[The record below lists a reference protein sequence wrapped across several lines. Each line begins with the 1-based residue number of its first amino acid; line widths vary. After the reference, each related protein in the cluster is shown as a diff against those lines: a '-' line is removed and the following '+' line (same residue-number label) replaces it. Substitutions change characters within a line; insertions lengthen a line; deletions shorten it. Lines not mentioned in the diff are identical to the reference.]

1 MTKIKNQEKWD
12 LDKIYPSFHVWNQEY
27 DYLKERIDK
36 YKIYKN
42 NVKDKLFESLTELI
56 DLERIISKL
65 YVYAKMNYDLDS
77 LNEGNNEL
85 LNKINNLLDLFSS
98 QTNFFELEVLKI
110 TDKDLNELYSKDS
123 QLNEYEYLI
132 EKIRAEKKHF
142 LSEKEENIL
151 SLSSSIRDT
160 NSKVF
165 AKLNDTDCY
174 FGMINNQELTHG
186 NYSNFIRHHDQNIR
200 KKAFTLYHEYYQKR
214 QNALSECLISE
225 VKNNIFIANIRKY
238 KDPLAMYLNADKVDP
253 KIYTN
258 LIKNVKKNIP
268 LFNEYLNLKKDELG
282 LKKLHMYDL
291 YTPLNPSSTKEYTYE
306 EAKYLVLESLKV
318 MGDEY
323 YNIAKGGLNDHW
335 VDVYP
340 SKGKTSGA
348 YSFGHY
354 ETKPYILMNFNKTLN
369 SVETLAHELGHS
381 MHSYYSREYNPYHY
395 SDYSI
400 FVAEIASNT
409 HELLLFDYLLKTS
422 QDKNMKKTIIETIL
436 ESFKGSIFR
445 QTQFAEFEKELHDKE
460 FNGEVLTNNKL
471 LNIYAKINEDY
482 YGKVVVQDELIKY
495 EALRIPHFYS
505 SFYVYKYALGL
516 AVAYV
521 FASRIINKEDK
532 AVENYLNF
540 LKSGSKKYPLEVLK
554 DAGIDLVN
562 QDIISEALVLFKNY
576 IEEYKKLI

>member
-1 MTKIKNQEKWD
+1 MTKTNKDDRWD

-27 DYLKERIDK
+27 DCLKERIDK
-36 YKIYKN
+36 YKKYKN
-42 NVKDKLFESLTELI
+42 DVKNNLFESLTELI

-65 YVYAKMNYDLDS
+65 YVYAKMNYDLNS
-77 LNEGNNEL
+77 LDENNNEL
-85 LNKINNLLDLFSS
+85 LNKITNLLDIFSFE
-98 QTNFFELEVLKI
+98 TNFFELEVLKI
-110 TDKDLNELYSKDS
+110 SDKQLTELYKNNDKLS
-123 QLNEYEYLI
+123 EYKELI
-132 EKIRAEKKHF
+132 DKIRLEKKHF

-151 SLSSSIRDT
+151 SLSSTIRDT
-160 NSKVF
+160 NSRVF
-165 AKLNDTDCY
+165 SKLNDTDCY
-174 FGMINNQELTHG
+174 FGKVNDEELTHG
-186 NYSNFIRHHDQNIR
+186 NYSNFIRHNDREIR
-200 KKAFTLYHEYYQKR
+200 ESAFTLYHEYFKKR
-214 QNALSECLISE
+214 QNAISECLISE
-225 VKNNIFIANIRKY
+225 VKNNIFISNIRKY
-238 KDPLAMYLNADKVDP
+238 KSPLEMYLNSDKVDP

-258 LIKNVKKNIP
+258 LIKSVRKNIP
-268 LFNEYLNLKKDELG
+268 LFNEYLDLKKSELG
-282 LKKLHMYDL
+282 LKELHMYDL
-291 YTPLNPSSTKEYTYE
+291 YVPLNKEENTEYSYE
-306 EAKYLVLESLKV
+306 EAKNLVLESLKV

-323 YNIAKGGLNDHW
+323 YNIAKDGLNNHW

-340 SKGKTSGA
+340 SKGKMSGA

-354 ETKPYILMNFNKTLN
+354 ETKPYILMNYNKTLN

-381 MHSYYSREYNPYHY
+381 MHSYYSNKYNPYHY

-422 QDKNMKKTIIETIL
+422 KDKNMKKTIIETIL

-445 QTQFAEFEKELHDKE
+445 QTQFAEFEKEIHDLE

-482 YGKVVVQDELIKY
+482 YGKSVIQDELIKY

-505 SFYVYKYALGL
+505 SFYVYKYAIGL

-521 FASRIINKEDK
+521 FASRIINQEEKS
-532 AVENYLNF
+532 VENYLNF

-554 DAGIDLVN
+554 DAGIDLSK
-562 QDIISEALVLFKNY
+562 QDVINEALVLFKKY